1 MSRKR
6 TAILISGRGSNMVAL
21 MEASA
26 IDTFPAEIVL
36 VLSNVPDAPGLAK
49 AAAAGIQTKAIDH
62 KAFEDR
68 PQFEAAVQAELD
80 AADVELVCLAGFMRL
95 LTDEFVTAWHNR
107 MINIHPSLL
116 PSYKGLDT
124 HRRVIRDG
132 GRITGC
138 TVHYVRSQMDQG
150 PIIAQA
156 AVPVHADDTDERLA
170 ARVLEAEHAL
180 YPMALELVAN
190 GTVRV
195 AGEKVRFEGKDL
207 DQPALL
213 SPAKTG

>member
-1 MSRKR
+1 MSRKK

-26 IDTFPAEIVL
+26 SDEFPAQIVL

-62 KAFEDR
+62 KAFDDR

-80 AADVELVCLAGFMRL
+80 AAGVELVCLAGFMRL
-95 LTDEFVTAWHNR
+95 LTDEFVTTWHNR

-132 GRITGC
+132 VRMTGC

-207 DQPALL
+207 EQSALL
-213 SPAKTG
+213 SPAKSR